1 VLHTNKIKFD
11 LAIPDS
17 FLYGIKSEIDSTFKI
32 FQLSRALSIFRV
44 ENIYLFHDK
53 IINPKS
59 NEVDLIITLLE
70 YLDTPQYLRK
80 KIYPKLDS
88 LKYVGK
94 LHPIRSPHHK
104 DKTSLNNI
112 RNGEVRVG
120 ILEKKDNNMFYV
132 DVGLESLVKYVG
144 KIKQSGKKINVKLVR
159 KNNYLFAFDIDE
171 HNINEIYW
179 GYKVL
184 YFNSLFDILKRYK
197 KFNIILTSKNSEYFK
212 IESHFPTQLKNCINV
227 NTSILI
233 VFGSPKFGLKEI
245 FIKER
250 IDISKY
256 YSFNFFP
263 FQGTQT
269 IRLEESIFG
278 VLSIINNCIFA

>member
-1 VLHTNKIKFD
+1 M
-11 LAIPDS
+11 
-17 FLYGIKSEIDSTFKI
+17 
-32 FQLSRALSIFRV
+32 SRALSIFRV
-44 ENIYLFHDK
+44 ENIHIFHDK

-104 DKTSLNNI
+104 DKNSLNNI

-120 ILEKKDNNMFYV
+120 ILEKKGGKLYA
-132 DVGLESLVKYVG
+132 DVGLESLIKYLG
-144 KIKQSGKKINVKLVR
+144 TIKQSGKKINVKLVR
-159 KNNYLFAFDIDE
+159 KDNYLQAFDIDE
-171 HNINEIYW
+171 QNINEIYW

-184 YFNSLFDILKRYK
+184 YFNSLYEILKKYK
-197 KFNIILTSKNSEYFK
+197 KLNVILTSKNSENFK
-212 IESHFPTQLKNCINV
+212 IESHFSNQLKNDRNI
-227 NTSILI
+227 NTSFLI
-233 VFGSPKFGLKEI
+233 VFGSPQYGLKEI
-245 FIKER
+245 FDKER
-250 IDISKY
+250 LDILKY

-278 VLSIINNCIFA
+278 VLSILNNYIFA